1 MGSTQ
6 LSDYDEYGFKR
17 ENKATLE
24 RANTGYITV
33 LVRRE
38 RRWKDY
44 LAKDRDLT
52 VITRTLKRFI
62 RKGVPMK
69 LRKEVWFKTSGA
81 WAAHNAEPNLYADL
95 LRMNHDDEIA
105 ESIRID
111 LPRTFPNNIFFGT
124 IQQNLFNVLIA
135 YSNYDRRIGYC
146 QGLNY
151 IAGLLLLVSKDEEVT
166 FWLLKHLIQEVTPDY
181 HIKSMS
187 GLIKDIGVMAQLI
200 KETVPEVYE
209 HVQNRIGLS
218 WTVILTK
225 WFICIY
231 AEVLPTETVF
241 RIWDCI
247 FSEGHKIIFRVALT
261 MIVHCQKEIL
271 ATDDM
276 LELSNVFKS
285 VVCSD
290 LVTDCH
296 SFMQLVFGTTSKS
309 VRRAEILRLRQVVG
323 QSALD

>member
-1 MGSTQ
+1 M
-6 LSDYDEYGFKR
+6 
-17 ENKATLE
+17 
-24 RANTGYITV
+24 

-247 FSEGHKIIFRVALT
+247 FSEGHKVTDASQFESSFYNNLCVTLYYFQIIFRVALT